1 MSISDATTGGPGGA
15 RAGRLRDAAA
25 SKDALLQAARA
36 LFGQRGFEGTT
47 IREIGE
53 RAGVD
58 AALIARYF
66 GSKADLYIAAV
77 MAEDAEGHP
86 GEYEGLEQMA
96 DMAMTQADRR
106 GVGPILQAIVRSDTS
121 AEIRAAARDLLEPRL
136 AAPLAARMTAQGV
149 DRPQLRA
156 EVAVSALFGISL
168 GRSLGWFDEIRSVPR
183 DELVALI
190 VDALGAI
197 TGDGPE
203 GADVAGRGAPRA
215 PHACAPDGP
224 KQLAVR

>member
-1 MSISDATTGGPGGA
+1 VSISDATTGSPRAA
-15 RAGRLRDAAA
+15 RAGRPRDAAA
-25 SKDALLQAARA
+25 SKDALLHAAQT
-36 LFGQRGFEGTT
+36 LFGQQGFEGTT

-77 MAEDAEGHP
+77 NAEDADETP
-86 GEYEGLEQMA
+86 SEYDGLEQMA
-96 DMAMTQADRR
+96 DVLLTRGDRR
-106 GVGPILQAIVRSDTS
+106 GPGPILQAIVRSDTS
-121 AEIRAAARDLLEPRL
+121 AEIRGAALDRL
-136 AAPLAARMTAQGV
+136 ARRLAGPLVANMTALGV

-156 EVAVSALFGISL
+156 QVAVSALYGIRL
-168 GRSLGWFDEIRSVPR
+168 ARSLGWFDEIRSVPR

-190 VDALGAI
+190 IDALGAI

-203 GADVAGRGAPRA
+203 R
-215 PHACAPDGP
+215 
-224 KQLAVR
+224 

>member
-1 MSISDATTGGPGGA
+1 VSMGNATTGSAKVA
-15 RAGRLRDAAA
+15 RAGRSRDAAA
-25 SKDALLQAARA
+25 SKDALLQAART
-36 LFGQRGFEGTT
+36 LFGDQGFEGTT

-77 MAEDAEGHP
+77 VAEVAEGTP
-86 GEYEGLEQMA
+86 SEYEGFKQMA
-96 DMAMTQADRR
+96 DVVITRADRR
-106 GVGPILQAIVRSDTS
+106 GPGPILQAIVRSDTS
-121 AEIRAAARDLLEPRL
+121 PEIRAAALDFVAQRWIG
-136 AAPLAARMTAQGV
+136 PLVANLTAQGV

-156 EVAVSALFGISL
+156 QVAASALVGIGV

-190 VDALGAI
+190 VDALGSI
-197 TGDGPE
+197 TGDGF
-203 GADVAGRGAPRA
+203 D
-215 PHACAPDGP
+215 H
-224 KQLAVR
+224 

>member
-1 MSISDATTGGPGGA
+1 MSDAATRSRGGA
-15 RAGRLRDAAA
+15 RTGRSRDAAA
-25 SKDALLQAARA
+25 SKDALLQAAQD
-36 LFGQRGFEGTT
+36 LFGQQGFEGTT

-58 AALIARYF
+58 AALIARYY

-77 MAEDAEGHP
+77 GAEDARETP
-86 GEYEGLEQMA
+86 SQYEGLQQMA
-96 DMAMTQADRR
+96 DVLMTRADQR
-106 GVGPILQAIVRSDTS
+106 GPGPVIQAIVRSDTS
-121 AEIRAAARDLLEPRL
+121 AEIRAAAMDRLAPRL
-136 AAPLAARMTAQGV
+136 VAPLAANMTARGV

-156 EVAVSALFGISL
+156 QVAVAALLGISL

-190 VDALGAI
+190 ADALGAF

-203 GADVAGRGAPRA
+203 
-215 PHACAPDGP
+215 H
-224 KQLAVR
+224 

>member
-1 MSISDATTGGPGGA
+1 MSDAPMGSSGGA
-15 RAGRLRDAAA
+15 RPGRSRDAAA
-25 SKDALLQAARA
+25 SRDALLRAAQT
-36 LFGQRGFEGTT
+36 LFGQQGFESTT

-53 RAGVD
+53 QAGVD

-77 MAEDAEGHP
+77 MAEDAEGRP
-86 GEYEGLEQMA
+86 REYEGLEQIA
-96 DMAMTQADRR
+96 DVAMTQADRR
-106 GVGPILQAIVRSDTS
+106 GPGPILQAIVRSDTS

-136 AAPLAARMTAQGV
+136 AAPLAARMIAQGV

-156 EVAVSALFGISL
+156 EVAVSALFGIIL

-203 GADVAGRGAPRA
+203 R
-215 PHACAPDGP
+215 
-224 KQLAVR
+224 

>member
-1 MSISDATTGGPGGA
+1 MSDATTGSPRGT
-15 RAGRLRDAAA
+15 RAGRSRDAAA
-25 SKDALLQAARA
+25 SRDALLQAAQA
-36 LFGQRGFEGTT
+36 LFGQQGFEGTT

-77 MAEDAEGHP
+77 AAEDADGGVP
-86 GEYEGLEQMA
+86 SQYEGLEQMA
-96 DMAMTQADRR
+96 DVMVARADQR
-106 GVGPILQAIVRSDTS
+106 GPGPVVQAIVRSDTS
-121 AEIRAAARDLLEPRL
+121 AEIRDAALDRL
-136 AAPLAARMTAQGV
+136 ARRMVGPLVANMRAQGV
-149 DRPQLRA
+149 DRPRLRA
-156 EVAVSALFGISL
+156 QVAVAALHGITL
-168 GRSLGWFDEIRSVPR
+168 GRSLGWFEEIRSVPR

-203 GADVAGRGAPRA
+203 
-215 PHACAPDGP
+215 H
-224 KQLAVR
+224 

>member
-1 MSISDATTGGPGGA
+1 MSDATTGGPRGP
-15 RAGRLRDAAA
+15 RAGRSRDAAA
-25 SKDALLQAARA
+25 SKDALLQAAQT
-36 LFGQRGFEGTT
+36 LFGQQGFEGTT
-47 IREIGE
+47 MREIGE

-77 MAEDAEGHP
+77 AAEDADGTP
-86 GEYEGLEQMA
+86 SEYEGLEQMA
-96 DMAMTQADRR
+96 DVVLTRVDRR
-106 GVGPILQAIVRSDTS
+106 GPGPLVQAIVRSDIS
-121 AEIRAAARDLLEPRL
+121 AEIRDAALDRL
-136 AAPLAARMTAQGV
+136 ARRLVGPLAARMTAQGV

-156 EVAVSALFGISL
+156 EVAVSALLGVSI

-190 VDALGAI
+190 ADALGAI

-203 GADVAGRGAPRA
+203 R
-215 PHACAPDGP
+215 
-224 KQLAVR
+224 

>member
-1 MSISDATTGGPGGA
+1 MSMSDTTTESSRRA
-15 RAGRLRDAAA
+15 RAGRPRDAAA
-25 SKDALLQAARA
+25 SKDALLRAAQA
-36 LFGQRGFEGTT
+36 LFGQEGFEGTT

-77 MAEDAEGHP
+77 MAEDAEERP
-86 GEYEGLEQMA
+86 GAYEGLEQMA
-96 DMAMTQADRR
+96 DVAMTQADRR
-106 GVGPILQAIVRSDTS
+106 GPGPILQAIVRSDTS

-136 AAPLAARMTAQGV
+136 VGPLAAGMTAQGV

-156 EVAVSALFGISL
+156 EVAVSALFGIIL

-203 GADVAGRGAPRA
+203 R
-215 PHACAPDGP
+215 
-224 KQLAVR
+224 

>member
-1 MSISDATTGGPGGA
+1 MSTNTSDSASMDTSDSTATVAGHSGARSGRTRDAT
-15 RAGRLRDAAA
+15 A
-25 SKDALLQAARA
+25 SKDALLQAAQT
-36 LFGQRGFEGTT
+36 LFGQQGFEGTT

-53 RAGVD
+53 QAGVD

-77 MAEDAEGHP
+77 AAEDAEGTP
-86 GEYEGLEQMA
+86 RRYEGLEQMA
-96 DMAMTQADRR
+96 DVVVTRADRR
-106 GVGPILQAIVRSDTS
+106 GPGPILQAIVRSDTS
-121 AEIRAAARDLLEPRL
+121 SEIRHAASDRMARRL
-136 AAPLAARMTAQGV
+136 VDPLVDNMTAQGL

-197 TGDGPE
+197 TGDDE
-203 GADVAGRGAPRA
+203 GV
-215 PHACAPDGP
+215 
-224 KQLAVR
+224 